1 VRPVNRNMKA
11 LPSVS
16 TEAVFDEAGSIGSMD
31 SLGRAHTARDEFVR
45 QTVASTLAQYLQRYC
60 APYTIRDA
68 QDKCIADAC
77 ALADRLFG
85 GVIDVASES
94 APRASKLLPDSN
106 GASHVYDPQT
116 RAIVATGS
124 GRASMSARR
133 RVGRS
138 R

>member
-1 VRPVNRNMKA
+1 M
-11 LPSVS
+11 
-16 TEAVFDEAGSIGSMD
+16 GSS
-31 SLGRAHTARDEFVR
+31 GRETMTRDEFVR
-45 QTVASTLAQYLQRYC
+45 QTVSSTLTEYLRRYC

-85 GVIDVASES
+85 GTIDMASEA
-94 APRASKLLPDSN
+94 APGAAKLLPDSN
-106 GASHVYDPQT
+106 GASHVFDPQT
-116 RAIVATGS
+116 RAIVPTGG